1 MPLQPRFGP
10 IYVPHPP
17 LLHPMDW
24 GDNVHIRDMTNNTE
38 LLGGHADPPP
48 FDFLCNLNEGMSDSA
63 PICVTLKGITS
74 MGCLPTSY
82 RTFLS
87 DRSCC
92 PPQIIKD

>member
-48 FDFLCNLNEGMSDSA
+48 FDFLCN
-63 PICVTLKGITS
+63 
-74 MGCLPTSY
+74 
-82 RTFLS
+82 
-87 DRSCC
+87 
-92 PPQIIKD
+92 